1 MKDHTNCIRGFHWST
16 KAWYGKTVFDRSISF
31 GMYQPGDGT
40 SGEMTMVWY
49 DLGGKI
55 VPKLE
60 CFDDG
65 WNALSLFTDLIKK
78 MGEHDDENITEEQFV
93 SILLECGFTDMTAYK
108 QE

>member
-1 MKDHTNCIRGFHWST
+1 MKDHVNCIRGFHWST
-16 KAWYGKTVFDRSISF
+16 KAWNGKSVFDRSISF

-40 SGEMTMVWY
+40 SGEMTMVWH
-49 DLGGKI
+49 DLGRKI

-65 WNALSLFTDLIKK
+65 WNALSLFDDLIKK
-78 MGEHDDENITEEQFV
+78 LGEHDDENITEDQFV